1 MVDAASTVM
10 QLGAGLAA
18 ALAVLRVAAALLARR
33 DRKSYRLTFP
43 RDVSGEQVV
52 AALRG
57 LHGLLPPAWRR
68 LVSVPSVV
76 VEAIGTAEGIA
87 HRVSVAASDAEY
99 VLGQLR
105 AALPGL
111 RVSEEDARDAA
122 TVTHARELR
131 PVGSG
136 RLRTDEIAA
145 TNTSLL
151 AALQP
156 LGRGECA
163 VVQWVIQPAP
173 GVGLGALRRA
183 WAALAGT
190 EPLEA
195 SPPRSEEPAFVA
207 TCRVGASGPRP
218 GALLARVLGGVHG
231 GSSPTRLLRR
241 RVLPAAWVAQ
251 TLSRASVP
259 ALPYPAALAAD
270 ELAAVLG
277 VPVTGPQL
285 PGLTLA
291 GARELPPIPAV
302 LRAGRVLGDA
312 TVAGQVRPVA
322 LDEAESRRGLLI
334 TAPTGAG
341 KSTVLENLCAGD
353 FRAGRA
359 VIVVESKGDLV
370 ASLADLVPES
380 RLDDVV
386 VFDPADACPVGFNLL
401 SGGEEAAELIVDHV
415 VSQFKTLYASY
426 LGPRSEMLLR
436 ASLLTLSAAVRPY
449 TICEVAP
456 LLTEPGFRRRLVG
469 EVADHQLAGVWGWF
483 EAQSPA
489 AQAEM
494 TSPLINKLA
503 AFTLRRKL
511 RAVVGQ
517 AGSGLDLDAIL
528 AGRKILL
535 VSLAKGLVGEDAV
548 SLLGSCFLS
557 ALWAA
562 IQRRAALP
570 PSARSFVSVV
580 CDEAQDFLRL
590 PVALGDAVAQS
601 RGLGVG
607 WTIAHQNLGQ
617 LTPELRQA
625 VLANLRSRLVMQTT
639 ADDARTFAREFAPHL
654 AAADLQGLGAFEA
667 YAAVST
673 GAAVAPPATI
683 RTRPA
688 PEPEGHGQ
696 VVRTTSRARYGRSV
710 AAVEAELQA
719 RVAGADGQPQAA
731 PVGSRRRP

>member
-1 MVDAASTVM
+1 MVDAGSLAM

-18 ALAVLRVAAALLARR
+18 VLAVLRVAAALLARR
-33 DRKSYRLTFP
+33 DRQSYRLTFP
-43 RDVSGEQVV
+43 RDVSGDQVV

-57 LHGLLPPAWRR
+57 LHGLLPPAWKR

-111 RVSEEDARDAA
+111 RVSEEDAPAA
-122 TVTHARELR
+122 SIVSHARELR
-131 PVGSG
+131 PVGPG

-156 LGRGECA
+156 LAPGECA

-173 GVGLGALRRA
+173 GVSLGTPRRA
-183 WAALAGT
+183 WAALAGA
-190 EPLEA
+190 EPVEA
-195 SPPRSEEPAFVA
+195 SPPRSEEPAFIA
-207 TCRVGASGPRP
+207 TCRVGVSGPRP
-218 GALLARVLGGVHG
+218 GALLARVLGGVHA
-231 GSSPTRLLRR
+231 GSSSTRLLRR

-251 TLSRASVP
+251 TVSRASVP
-259 ALPYPAALAAD
+259 TLLYPAALAAD

-277 VPVTGPQL
+277 VPVGGPQL

-291 GARELPPIPAV
+291 GARGLPPIPAV
-302 LRAGRVLGDA
+302 PRTGRVLGDA

-341 KSTVLENLCAGD
+341 KSTVLENLCAAD

-359 VIVVESKGDLV
+359 VIVVESKGDLI
-370 ASLADLVPES
+370 ASLSDLVPES

-386 VFDPADACPVGFNLL
+386 VFDPADSCPVGFNLL

-436 ASLLTLSAAVRPY
+436 ASLLTLSASARPY

-456 LLTEPGFRRRLVG
+456 LLTVPGFRRRLVG

-483 EAQSPA
+483 EAQSSA

-494 TSPLINKLA
+494 TSPLVNKLA

-517 AGSGLDLDAIL
+517 AGSGVDLDAIL

-570 PSARSFVSVV
+570 PHARPFVSVV

-617 LTPELRQA
+617 LTPELRHA

-673 GAAVAPPATI
+673 GASVAPPATI
-683 RTRPA
+683 HTRPTPPA
-688 PEPEGHGQ
+688 EGHGH

-719 RVAGADGQPQAA
+719 RVAGANGPPHPA
-731 PVGSRRRP
+731 PVGARRRP